1 MKLLFGKVIDL
12 EFATMNLMF
21 VKSSGGEKK
30 NERNY
35 LRMDQVKFVE
45 DNL

>member
-21 VKSSGGEKK
+21 VKSPGGEKIK
-30 NERNY
+30 MREII
-35 LRMDQVKFVE
+35 
-45 DNL
+45 